1 MSRRGIKKLFSGCQT
16 CEDIFS
22 LFIAGCSISGEMG
35 SVFVHCLGS
44 LHWQNSQKA
53 SFQRTN
59 QGTPFIIICHIQG
72 HLFTIRRSH
81 SHTCYFLKINC
92 LLFTADKKR
101 IANLGQTYSIRDKQS
116 FSSLTVHCDHFNC
129 VSEICVFSG
138 SSHNWL
144 RSHRLYILLW

>member
-1 MSRRGIKKLFSGCQT
+1 MSRRGIKKLFSCCQV

-92 LLFTADKKR
+92 LLFTADKKSSQKNRKFR
-101 IANLGQTYSIRDKQS
+101 IDIFYQGQTIFFLS
-116 FSSLTVHCDHFNC
+116 HCA
-129 VSEICVFSG
+129 
-138 SSHNWL
+138 L
-144 RSHRLYILLW
+144 